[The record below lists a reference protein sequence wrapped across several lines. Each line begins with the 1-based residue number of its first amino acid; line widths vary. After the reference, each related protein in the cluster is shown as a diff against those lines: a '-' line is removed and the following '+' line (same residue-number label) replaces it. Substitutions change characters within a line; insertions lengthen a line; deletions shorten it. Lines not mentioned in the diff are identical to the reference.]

1 MLFGWIGFGRC
12 VRSAQHDV
20 SDNVGIH
27 FGTMLG
33 TEEEVPEAEDE
44 EKLARDHDCDFSAE
58 LRLARGDVVGFHCWE
73 IRRMHINRFML
84 RPSEPKK
91 PQELSNKTCKL
102 TKTT

>member
-44 EKLARDHDCDFSAE
+44 EKLHAITTAIS
-58 LRLARGDVVGFHCWE
+58 
-73 IRRMHINRFML
+73 
-84 RPSEPKK
+84 RPSFDLPGETLLVFIAGKYDGCT
-91 PQELSNKTCKL
+91 STGSC
-102 TKTT
+102 

>member
-1 MLFGWIGFGRC
+1 MLFGWIGFGRG

-33 TEEEVPEAEDE
+33 TEDE
-44 EKLARDHDCDFSAE
+44 EKLARDHDCDFAAE